1 MLRIAVPNKG
11 SLADS
16 SVQILTEAGYRQ
28 RTDSR
33 DLVLIDNDNSV
44 EFYYLRPR
52 DIAVYV
58 GSGELEAGITGR
70 DLLID
75 SAAEADE
82 ILSLDFGAST
92 FRFAGP
98 TDQNWSVQDFA
109 GKRVAKAYPGLV
121 EHSLAALGVKAQIVR
136 LDGAV
141 ESSVRLGV
149 ADVIAD
155 VVSTGN
161 TLRQAGLKIFGD
173 PILTSEAVVI
183 ARKNAAVPT
192 ELEVLIR
199 RLQGVVPARRYV
211 LLDYDIPKDLVEKAC
226 AITPGLESP
235 TISPLQKHDWVA
247 VRAMV
252 LRKETNQVMD
262 ELWAA
267 ASTTIGFALNAML
280 NPAMAIMSR
289 SFAPS
294 PIATVF
300 SIATPLALE
309 NSRNAAALAARS
321 ITGPINCP
329 VRTPSAISSL
339 LAL

>member
-11 SLADS
+11 SLAEAS
-16 SVQILTEAGYRQ
+16 ISVLQEAGYKQ
-28 RTDSR
+28 RSDSR
-33 DLVLIDNDNSV
+33 DLVLVDADNNV

-52 DIAVYV
+52 DIAIYV

-75 SAAEADE
+75 SGADAKE
-82 ILSLDFGAST
+82 VLSLDFGRST

-98 TDQNWSVQDFA
+98 VDQNFTVADIA
-109 GKRVAKAYPGLV
+109 GKRVATAYPGLV
-121 EHSLAALGVKAQIVR
+121 SAHLSDLKLTAEVVR

-149 ADVIAD
+149 ADLIAD

-161 TLRQAGLKIFGD
+161 TLRQAGLKIFGE

-183 ARKNAAVPT
+183 TRQGVEVRS

-199 RLQGVVPARRYV
+199 RLQGVVTARKYV
-211 LLDYDIPKDLVEKAC
+211 LLDYDIPSATVEAAC

-235 TISPLQKHDWVA
+235 TISPLQKPGWVA

-252 LRKETNQVMD
+252 LRKDTNRVMD
-262 ELWAA
+262 ELWNV
-267 ASTTIGFALNAML
+267 G
-280 NPAMAIMSR
+280 
-289 SFAPS
+289 
-294 PIATVF
+294 
-300 SIATPLALE
+300 
-309 NSRNAAALAARS
+309 ARG
-321 ITGPINCP
+321 ILVTDIHAC
-329 VRTPSAISSL
+329 RL
-339 LAL
+339 

>member
-16 SVQILTEAGYRQ
+16 SIAILKEAGYRQ

-33 DLVLIDNDNSV
+33 DLVLSDPENAV

-52 DIAVYV
+52 DIAIYV

-75 SAAEADE
+75 SGAPAEEVLA
-82 ILSLDFGAST
+82 LDFGGST
-92 FRFAGP
+92 FRFAAP
-98 TDQNWSVQDFA
+98 ASTAWKPSDIA
-109 GKRVAKAYPGLV
+109 GKRVATAYPGLV
-121 EHSLAALGVKAQIVR
+121 EKHLKDLKISASVVR

-149 ADVIAD
+149 ADLIAD

-161 TLRQAGLKIFGD
+161 TLRQAGLKIFGE

-183 ARKNAAVPT
+183 ARRNTAIPA
-192 ELEVLIR
+192 ELEILTR
-199 RLQGVVPARRYV
+199 RLQGVVTARRYV
-211 LLDYDIPKDLVEKAC
+211 LLDYDFPKDLVEKAC

-235 TISPLQKHDWVA
+235 TISPLQKQDWVA

-262 ELWAA
+262 ELWA
-267 ASTTIGFALNAML
+267 IG
-280 NPAMAIMSR
+280 
-289 SFAPS
+289 
-294 PIATVF
+294 
-300 SIATPLALE
+300 
-309 NSRNAAALAARS
+309 ARG
-321 ITGPINCP
+321 ILVTDIHAC
-329 VRTPSAISSL
+329 RL
-339 LAL
+339 

>member
-11 SLADS
+11 SLADAS
-16 SVQILTEAGYRQ
+16 IAILKEAGYSQ
-28 RTDSR
+28 RTDRR
-33 DLVLIDNDNSV
+33 DLILVDSENNV

-52 DIAVYV
+52 DIAIYV

-75 SAAEADE
+75 SSAKATEL
-82 ILSLDFGAST
+82 LSLDFGGST

-98 TDQNWSVQDFA
+98 IDREWVLGDIA
-109 GKRVAKAYPGLV
+109 GKRVATAYPGLV
-121 EHSLAALGVKAQIVR
+121 ADYLSSVSITADVVR

-173 PILTSEAVVI
+173 VILKSEAIVI
-183 ARKNAAVPT
+183 SRTGFDIPA

-199 RLQGVVPARRYV
+199 RLQGVVTARRYV
-211 LLDYDIPKDLVEKAC
+211 LLDYDIPKINVEAAC

-235 TISPLQKHDWVA
+235 TISPLQKADWVA

-252 LRKETNQVMD
+252 LRKDTNRVMD
-262 ELWAA
+262 ELW
-267 ASTTIGFALNAML
+267 SIG
-280 NPAMAIMSR
+280 
-289 SFAPS
+289 
-294 PIATVF
+294 
-300 SIATPLALE
+300 
-309 NSRNAAALAARS
+309 ARG
-321 ITGPINCP
+321 ILVTDIHAC
-329 VRTPSAISSL
+329 RL
-339 LAL
+339 